1 MRNILLSLCFLPL
14 MAAAETTD
22 ITGIRLAGPYPIAK
36 PFMTDS
42 LDSEGNKI
50 DLDEVFMDSPLPT
63 SPKGEETSLPFSF
76 DGEGFYFA
84 GFSIQNT
91 GFAKGKVN
99 VKCESKHKLYIDGNE
114 QGADFELV
122 PGRHE
127 VCIKLL
133 VKPSSKRLEVRG
145 KRLENTS
152 GTEASILNNPLT
164 SNHSPLTTKS
174 GEESLPI
181 EGEVWRGSVS
191 DTLRISVESEQ
202 PLEIN
207 PEGKRY
213 WTNADMM
220 HGERING
227 VELSSS
233 GKYVHIH
240 KNITYKGGETE
251 GRDIFIETATGREF
265 SLDGFQRWLPK
276 GDRYLRSYRD
286 TEGTR
291 CYEAVDPK
299 TGEKTFIGKYTGK
312 GYAWLTDDLKHFL
325 VTIDEKVPEEKDKD
339 VHQILEPDDR
349 QPGWRNRRNYSLY
362 DIETGIT
369 TPLTKGARNVY
380 VIPNKDGS
388 RFLLSIRT
396 EKLTERPFEF
406 TDLLLL
412 DLKTGQA
419 DTLVRHDGFISSYSF
434 SPDEKYLALTGS
446 PEALGGIG
454 NTLSEGLVPNSFE
467 YELFIINLET
477 KEVQCL
483 TRDFDPSVTSFQWSE
498 QDGMIYALC
507 ENRDTKSLYRINP
520 RPTPNPS
527 LKGRESSPF
536 KGEIERVLL
545 SEPYIY
551 SSFSLAE
558 EKPLLAYIG
567 ESSTSTD
574 RCWLR
579 DLTPPKGGRGG
590 QKERLLCD
598 LNPTRLKDIQLG
610 ECHDWNFQ
618 AERGDTIY
626 GCYFLPPFF
635 DETKQYPMLVY
646 YYGGCSPVGRLL
658 DSYYN
663 FQEWAAM
670 GYVVYLIQ
678 PSGCSGFG
686 QEFASRHVNAYG
698 DYTADDIIQ
707 GTKQFC
713 QEHPF
718 VKADKVGCLG
728 ASYGGFMTMYLQTVT
743 DIFAAAMSHAGIS
756 NPASYW
762 GYGYWGYTYSTTSAA
777 NSYPWNNME
786 LYSGHAPLFNA
797 DKVHTPI
804 LFMHG
809 GADTNVPINES
820 IQMFTALKLLGRECA
835 FITVE
840 GENHHILNYDKRI
853 RWHDSIMAWFA
864 RWLQDD
870 PTWWNTMYPEKNLK

>member
-1 MRNILLSLCFLPL
+1 MRNILFSLLFLPAL
-14 MAAAETTD
+14 MEAETID
-22 ITGIRLAGPYPIAK
+22 VNKIRLAGPYPIAK
-36 PFMTDS
+36 PFMTDT
-42 LDSEGNKI
+42 LDTEGNKI
-50 DLDEVFMDSPLPT
+50 DLDEVYMDSPLPT
-63 SPKGEETSLPFSF
+63 FPKGEETSLPFSI
-76 DGEGFYFA
+76 DREGFYFA

-99 VKCESKHKLYIDGNE
+99 VKCESKHKLFIDGNE
-114 QGADFELV
+114 QSGDFELV

-133 VKPSSKRLEVRG
+133 VKPSPKEQGARSKGQGAGEYQD
-145 KRLENTS
+145 T
-152 GTEASILNNPLT
+152 IL
-164 SNHSPLTTKS
+164 SSCSSPLA
-174 GEESLPI
+174 PCP
-181 EGEVWRGSVS
+181 S

-233 GKYVHIH
+233 GKYVRIH

-251 GRDIFIETATGREF
+251 GKDIFIDLATGKEF

-276 GDRYLRSYRD
+276 GDRYLRSYRE

-325 VTIDEKVPEEKDKD
+325 VTIDEKVPEEKNKD

-349 QPGWRNRRNYSLY
+349 QPGYRNRRNYSLY

-369 TPLTKGARNVY
+369 TPITKGARNVY
-380 VIPNKDGS
+380 VVPNKDAS
-388 RFLLSIRT
+388 RFIVSIRT

-412 DLKTGQA
+412 DPKTGQA
-419 DTLVRHDGFISSYSF
+419 DTLVRHDGFIGSFQF
-434 SPDEKYLALTGS
+434 SPDGKYVSLTGS

-454 NTLSEGLVPNSFE
+454 NTLPKDKIPSSYE
-467 YELFIINLET
+467 YELFLINLET
-477 KEVQCL
+477 KEASCL
-483 TRDFDPSVTSFQWSE
+483 TRDFDPSVTSYQWSE

-507 ENRDTKSLYRINP
+507 ENRDLKSLYRID
-520 RPTPNPS
+520 PTQPP
-527 LKGRESSPF
+527 LKGEESSLPLREGQGGSLLF
-536 KGEIERVLL
+536 L

-567 ESSTSTD
+567 ESSMSTD

-579 DLTPPKGGRGG
+579 DLTPPKGGRGV
-590 QKERLLCD
+590 QKERLLYD

-610 ECHDWNFQ
+610 ECHDWNFK

-713 QEHPF
+713 KEHPF

-762 GYGYWGYTYSTTSAA
+762 GFGYWGYTYSTTSAA
-777 NSYPWNNME
+777 HSYPWNNME

-840 GENHHILNYDKRI
+840 GENHHILNYNKRI

>member
-1 MRNILLSLCFLPL
+1 MKLFAQLTACFIAFPAML
-14 MAAAETTD
+14 AAETKDVTN
-22 ITGIRLAGPYPIAK
+22 IRLAGPYPTMK
-36 PFMTDS
+36 PLMTDS
-42 LDSEGNKI
+42 LDSEGNRI
-50 DLDEVFMDSPLPT
+50 DIESTLMDAFMKSDIWKDKESKEEIVLPAANDEPQLY
-63 SPKGEETSLPFSF
+63 L
-76 DGEGFYFA
+76 A
-84 GFSIQNT
+84 GFTLQNT

-99 VKCESKHKLYIDGNE
+99 VKCESKHKLFIDGNE
-114 QGADFELV
+114 QGGDFELV

-127 VCIKLL
+127 VSIKLL
-133 VKPSSKRLEVRG
+133 RKGDKP
-145 KRLENTS
+145 
-152 GTEASILNNPLT
+152 
-164 SNHSPLTTKS
+164 
-174 GEESLPI
+174 
-181 EGEVWRGSVS
+181 
-191 DTLRISVESEQ
+191 DTLRVSVESEQ
-202 PLEIN
+202 NVEIN

-213 WTNADMM
+213 WTNYDMM

-233 GKYVHIH
+233 GKYVRIR
-240 KNITYKGGETE
+240 KNTTYKGGETA
-251 GRDIFIETATGREF
+251 GKDIFIDLSTNKEF
-265 SLDGFQRWLPK
+265 NIDGFQRWLPE
-276 GDRYLRSYRD
+276 GDRYLRSYRE
-286 TEGTR
+286 TEGTW
-291 CYEAVDPK
+291 CYEIVDPK
-299 TGEKTFIGKYTGK
+299 TGEKTPVGKYSGK
-312 GYAWLTDDLKHFL
+312 GNAYPTKDLKHFL
-325 VTIDEKVPEEKDKD
+325 VTIDEKVPEEKNKD
-339 VHQILEPDDR
+339 VHQILKPDDR
-349 QPGWRNRRNYSLY
+349 QPGYRNRRNYSLY

-369 TPLTKGARNVY
+369 TPITKGSRNIY
-380 VIPNKDGS
+380 ITPNRDAS
-388 RFLLSIRT
+388 RFLITVR
-396 EKLTERPFEF
+396 EEELTERPFEF

-412 DLKTGQA
+412 DPATGKT
-419 DTLVRHDGFISSYSF
+419 DTLVRHDGFIGSYQF
-434 SPDEKYLALTGS
+434 SPDEKQVAIIGT
-446 PEALGGIG
+446 PEAFGGIG
-454 NTLSEGLVPNSFE
+454 NTLPKDVTPSSYE
-467 YELFIINLET
+467 YELFIMDLET
-477 KEVQCL
+477 KEVRCL

-498 QDGMIYALC
+498 QDGQIYALC
-507 ENRDTKSLYRINP
+507 ENRDQKSLYRINP
-520 RPTPNPS
+520 KNGKAEQLP
-527 LKGRESSPF
+527 
-536 KGEIERVLL
+536 L

-551 SSFSLAE
+551 SSYSLAK

-567 ESSTSTD
+567 ESSMSTD

-579 DLTPPKGGRGG
+579 DLKTG
-590 QKERLLCD
+590 KEKVLCD

-610 ECHDWNFQ
+610 ECRDWNFK

-626 GCYFLPPFF
+626 GCYYLPPFF
-635 DETKQYPMLVY
+635 DETKHYPMLVY
-646 YYGGCSPVGRLL
+646 YYGGCSPVGRYL

-663 FQEWAAM
+663 YQEWAAM
-670 GYVVYLIQ
+670 GYVVYVIQ

-713 QEHPF
+713 KEHPY
-718 VKADKVGCLG
+718 VKTDKIGCMG

-762 GYGYWGYTYSTTSAA
+762 GYGYWGYSYSTTSAA
-777 NSYPWNNME
+777 HSYPWNNME

-835 FITVE
+835 FITVD
-840 GENHHILNYDKRI
+840 GENHHILNYNKRI

>member
-1 MRNILLSLCFLPL
+1 MYREVKTLWAALALIALPI
-14 MAAAETTD
+14 MANATD
-22 ITGIRLAGPYPIAK
+22 VKNLRLVGPYPTNK

-42 LDSEGNKI
+42 LDSEGNRI
-50 DLDEVFMDSPLPT
+50 DLDNVLMDAFAKTDIWKDKPSVEEVVLPPT
-63 SPKGEETSLPFSF
+63 DEPQL
-76 DGEGFYFA
+76 YMA
-84 GFSIQNT
+84 GFTFQNT

-114 QGADFELV
+114 QGGDFELV

-127 VCIKLL
+127 VSIK
-133 VKPSSKRLEVRG
+133 
-145 KRLENTS
+145 
-152 GTEASILNNPLT
+152 ILR
-164 SNHSPLTTKS
+164 K
-174 GEESLPI
+174 GDKA
-181 EGEVWRGSVS
+181 
-191 DTLRISVESEQ
+191 DTLRVSVESEQ
-202 PLEIN
+202 SLEIN

-233 GKYVHIH
+233 GKYVRIH
-240 KNITYKGGETE
+240 KNVTYKGGETD
-251 GRDIFIETATGREF
+251 GKDIFIDLATGKEF

-276 GDRYLRSYRD
+276 GDRYLRSYRE

-291 CYEAVDPK
+291 CYETVDPK

-312 GYAWLTDDLKHFL
+312 GYAYLTDDMKHFL
-325 VTIDEKVPEEKDKD
+325 VTIDEKVPEEKNKD

-349 QPGWRNRRNYSLY
+349 QPGYRNRRNYSLY

-369 TPLTKGARNVY
+369 TPITKGARNVY
-380 VIPNKDGS
+380 VIPNKDAS
-388 RFLLSIRT
+388 RYLVSIHT

-412 DLKTGQA
+412 DPATGKA
-419 DTLVRHDGFISSYSF
+419 DTLVRHDGFIGSYTF
-434 SPDEKYLALTGS
+434 SPDEKYVALTGS
-446 PEALGGIG
+446 PEAFDGLG
-454 NTLSEGLVPNSFE
+454 NTLPKGVIPSSYE
-467 YELFIINLET
+467 YELFLINLET
-477 KEVQCL
+477 KEVRCL
-483 TRDFDPSVTSFQWSE
+483 TRDFDPSVASYQWSE

-507 ENRDTKSLYRINP
+507 ENHDLKSLYRINP
-520 RPTPNPS
+520 KDGKAEMLP
-527 LKGRESSPF
+527 
-536 KGEIERVLL
+536 L
-545 SEPYIY
+545 SEPYKY

-567 ESSTSTD
+567 ESSMSTD

-579 DLTPPKGGRGG
+579 DLKSG
-590 QKERLLCD
+590 KERVLCD

-610 ECHDWNFQ
+610 KCQDWNFK

-626 GCYFLPPFF
+626 GCYYLPPFF

-663 FQEWAAM
+663 FQEWASM
-670 GYVVYLIQ
+670 GYVVYVIQ
-678 PSGCSGFG
+678 PSGSSGFG

-698 DYTADDIIQ
+698 DYTADDIVQ

-713 QEHPF
+713 KEHPY
-718 VKADKVGCLG
+718 VKADKIGCMG

-762 GYGYWGYTYSTTSAA
+762 GYGYWGYSYSTTSAA
-777 NSYPWNNME
+777 HSYPWNNME

-840 GENHHILNYDKRI
+840 GENHHILNYNKRI

-864 RWLQDD
+864 KWLQDD

>member
-1 MRNILLSLCFLPL
+1 MKLFILLTACFIALPL
-14 MAAAETTD
+14 NLMAETKDVTN
-22 ITGIRLAGPYPIAK
+22 IHLIGPYSITK

-42 LDSEGNKI
+42 LDSEGKQI
-50 DLDEVFMDSPLPT
+50 DLDEVFMDSPVPT
-63 SPKGEETSLPFSF
+63 SIKGEETSLPFSIN
-76 DGEGFYFA
+76 DEGFYFA

-114 QGADFELV
+114 QGGDFELV

-133 VKPSSKRLEVRG
+133 VNRPTPNPSLKGRES
-145 KRLENTS
+145 
-152 GTEASILNNPLT
+152 
-164 SNHSPLTTKS
+164 SPFK
-174 GEESLPI
+174 GEI
-181 EGEVWRGSVS
+181 ERVS
-191 DTLRISVESEQ
+191 DTLRVSVESEQ
-202 PLEIN
+202 ALEIN

-233 GKYVHIH
+233 GKYVRIH

-251 GRDIFIETATGREF
+251 GKDIFIDLATGKEF

-276 GDRYLRSYRD
+276 GDRYLRSYRE

-291 CYEAVDPK
+291 CYETVDPK

-325 VTIDEKVPEEKDKD
+325 VTIDEKVPEEKNKD

-349 QPGWRNRRNYSLY
+349 QPGYRNRRNYSLY

-369 TPLTKGARNVY
+369 TPITKGARNVY
-380 VIPNKDGS
+380 VVPNKDAS
-388 RFLLSIRT
+388 RFLISIRS
-396 EKLTERPFEF
+396 EELTERPFEF

-412 DLKTGQA
+412 DMKTGKA
-419 DTLVRHDGFISSYSF
+419 DTLVRHDGFIGSFQF
-434 SPDEKYLALTGS
+434 SPDEKYISLTGS

-454 NTLSEGLVPNSFE
+454 NTLSGDKIPSSYE
-467 YELFIINLET
+467 YELFLINLET
-477 KEVQCL
+477 KEVSCL
-483 TRDFDPSVTSFQWSE
+483 TRDFDPSVSSYQWSE

-507 ENRDTKSLYRINP
+507 ENRDLKSLYRINP

-551 SSFSLAE
+551 SSFSLSE

-567 ESSTSTD
+567 ESSMSTD

-579 DLTPPKGGRGG
+579 DLTPPKGGRGV
-590 QKERLLCD
+590 QKERLLYD

-610 ECHDWNFQ
+610 ECHDWNFK

-686 QEFASRHVNAYG
+686 QAFASRHVNAYG

-713 QEHPF
+713 EEHPF
-718 VKADKVGCLG
+718 VKADKVGCMG

-762 GYGYWGYTYSTTSAA
+762 GYGYWGYSYSTTSAA
-777 NSYPWNNME
+777 HSYPWNNME

-840 GENHHILNYDKRI
+840 GENHHILNYNKRI

-864 RWLQDD
+864 KWLQDD

>member
-1 MRNILLSLCFLPL
+1 MRHLLLSLIALPAL
-14 MAAAETTD
+14 MAAENID
-22 ITGIRLAGPYPIAK
+22 VNKIRLAGPYPMTK

-42 LDSEGNKI
+42 LDSEGKKI
-50 DLDEVFMDSPLPT
+50 DLDEVFIGGNEFNIQNSKFKE
-63 SPKGEETSLPFSF
+63 SSS
-76 DGEGFYFA
+76 EGGFALSAEQEGGSALYIA
-84 GFSIQNT
+84 GFSVQNT

-99 VKCESKHKLYIDGNE
+99 VKCESRHKLFIDGNE
-114 QGADFELV
+114 QGGDFELV

-127 VCIKLL
+127 
-133 VKPSSKRLEVRG
+133 
-145 KRLENTS
+145 
-152 GTEASILNNPLT
+152 
-164 SNHSPLTTKS
+164 
-174 GEESLPI
+174 
-181 EGEVWRGSVS
+181 
-191 DTLRISVESEQ
+191 
-202 PLEIN
+202 

-233 GKYVHIH
+233 GKYVRIH

-251 GRDIFIETATGREF
+251 GRDIFIDLATGKEF

-276 GDRYLRSYRD
+276 GDRYLRSYRE

-291 CYEAVDPK
+291 CYETVDPK

-325 VTIDEKVPEEKDKD
+325 VTIDEKVPEEKNKD

-349 QPGWRNRRNYSLY
+349 QPGYRNRRNYSLY

-369 TPLTKGARNVY
+369 TPITKGARNVY
-380 VIPNKDGS
+380 VIPNKDAS
-388 RFLLSIRT
+388 RFLVSIHS
-396 EKLTERPFEF
+396 EQLTERPFEF

-412 DLKTGQA
+412 DPATGTA
-419 DTLVRHDGFISSYSF
+419 DTLVRHDGFIGSFQF
-434 SPDEKYLALTGS
+434 SPDEKYVSLTGS

-454 NTLSEGLVPNSFE
+454 NTLPKDKIPSSYE
-467 YELFIINLET
+467 YELFLINLET
-477 KEVQCL
+477 KEISCL
-483 TRDFDPSVTSFQWSE
+483 TRDFDPSVSSYQWSE

-507 ENRDTKSLYRINP
+507 ENHDLKSLYRINP
-520 RPTPNPS
+520 KDGKAEMLP
-527 LKGRESSPF
+527 
-536 KGEIERVLL
+536 L

-551 SSFSLAE
+551 SSFSLAK
-558 EKPLLAYIG
+558 EKPFLAYIG
-567 ESSTSTD
+567 ESSMSTD

-579 DLTPPKGGRGG
+579 DMKTG
-590 QKERLLCD
+590 KEKLLCD

-610 ECHDWNFQ
+610 KCEDWNFK

-713 QEHPF
+713 KEHPF
-718 VKADKVGCLG
+718 VKADKIGCMG

-762 GYGYWGYTYSTTSAA
+762 GYGYWGYSYSTTSAA
-777 NSYPWNNME
+777 HSYPWNNME

-797 DKVHTPI
+797 DKVHTPMPSSC
-804 LFMHG
+804 L
-809 GADTNVPINES
+809 AAS
-820 IQMFTALKLLGRECA
+820 ALSLRSK
-835 FITVE
+835 
-840 GENHHILNYDKRI
+840 
-853 RWHDSIMAWFA
+853 A
-864 RWLQDD
+864 R
-870 PTWWNTMYPEKNLK
+870 TTTY

>member
-1 MRNILLSLCFLPL
+1 
-14 MAAAETTD
+14 MAAEEIDVTS
-22 ITGIRLAGPYPIAK
+22 IRLVGPYNIAK
-36 PFMTDS
+36 PLMTDT
-42 LDSEGNKI
+42 LDSEGNRI
-50 DLDEVFMDSPLPT
+50 DLDEVMMDGLSPTL
-63 SPKGEETSLPFSF
+63 SKGEGVHTATLPFTPPL
-76 DGEGFYFA
+76 EGLEEAIYIA
-84 GFSIQNT
+84 GFTMQNT
-91 GFAKGKVN
+91 GFAKGKIN
-99 VKCESKHKLYIDGNE
+99 VKCESKHKLFIDSNE
-114 QGADFELV
+114 QNGDFELV

-127 VCIKLL
+127 VSIKLL
-133 VKPSSKRLEVRG
+133 RKGDKP
-145 KRLENTS
+145 
-152 GTEASILNNPLT
+152 
-164 SNHSPLTTKS
+164 
-174 GEESLPI
+174 
-181 EGEVWRGSVS
+181 
-191 DTLRISVESEQ
+191 DTLRVSVESEQ
-202 PLEIN
+202 NIEIN

-220 HGERING
+220 HGERIRS
-227 VELSSS
+227 VALSSS
-233 GKYVHIH
+233 GKYVRIQ
-240 KNITYKGGETE
+240 KAITYKGGET
-251 GRDIFIETATGREF
+251 GSKDIFIDLATGREF
-265 SLDGFQRWLPK
+265 SIEGFQRWLPE
-276 GDRYLRSYRD
+276 GDRYLRTYRE
-286 TEGTR
+286 TEGTW
-291 CYEAVDPK
+291 CYETVDPK
-299 TGEKTFIGKYTGK
+299 TGERTPVGKYSGK
-312 GYAWLTDDLKHFL
+312 GHAQLTRDMKHFL
-325 VTIDEKVPEEKDKD
+325 VTIDEKVPEEKNKD
-339 VHQILEPDDR
+339 IHQILEPDDR

-369 TPLTKGARNVY
+369 TPITKGSRNIY
-380 VIPNKDGS
+380 VTPNKDAS
-388 RFLLSIRT
+388 RFLISVRE

-412 DLKTGQA
+412 EPATGKV
-419 DTLVRHDGFISSYSF
+419 DTLVRHDGFIGSYLF
-434 SPDEKYLALTGS
+434 SPDEKQVAVLGT
-446 PEALGGIG
+446 PEAFGGIG
-454 NTLSEGLVPNSFE
+454 NTLPEGVIPSSYE
-467 YELFIINLET
+467 YELFLIDLQT
-477 KEVQCL
+477 KDVRCL
-483 TRDFDPSVTSFQWSE
+483 TRDFDPSVTNYEWSE
-498 QDGMIYALC
+498 QDGNIYALC
-507 ENRDTKSLYRINP
+507 ENRDQKSLYRINP
-520 RPTPNPS
+520 KDGKAEQLP
-527 LKGRESSPF
+527 
-536 KGEIERVLL
+536 L

-551 SSFSLAE
+551 SSYSLAE

-567 ESSTSTD
+567 ESSMSTD

-579 DLTPPKGGRGG
+579 DLKTG
-590 QKERLLCD
+590 KEKVLCD

-610 ECHDWNFQ
+610 ECCDWNFR

-626 GCYFLPPFF
+626 GCYYLPPFF

-646 YYGGCSPVGRLL
+646 YYGGCSPVGRYL

-663 FQEWAAM
+663 YQEWAAM
-670 GYVVYLIQ
+670 GYVVYVIQ

-713 QEHPF
+713 KEHPY
-718 VKADKVGCLG
+718 VKTDKIGCMG

-762 GYGYWGYTYSTTSAA
+762 GYGYWGYSYSTTSAA
-777 NSYPWNNME
+777 NSYPWNNMQ

-840 GENHHILNYDKRI
+840 GENHHILNYNKRI

-870 PTWWNTMYPEKNLK
+870 PTWWNSMYPEKNLK

>member
-1 MRNILLSLCFLPL
+1 MRHLLLSLIALPAL
-14 MAAAETTD
+14 MAAENID
-22 ITGIRLAGPYPIAK
+22 VNKIRLAGPYPMTK

-42 LDSEGNKI
+42 LDSEGKKI
-50 DLDEVFMDSPLPT
+50 DLDEVFIGGNEFNIQNSKFKE
-63 SPKGEETSLPFSF
+63 SSL
-76 DGEGFYFA
+76 EGGFALSAEQEGGSALYIA
-84 GFSIQNT
+84 GFSVQNT
-91 GFAKGKVN
+91 GFAKGKVD
-99 VKCESKHKLYIDGNE
+99 VKCESRHKLFIDGNE
-114 QGADFELV
+114 QGGDFELV

-127 VCIKLL
+127 VSIKLL
-133 VKPSSKRLEVRG
+133 CKGDK
-145 KRLENTS
+145 
-152 GTEASILNNPLT
+152 A
-164 SNHSPLTTKS
+164 
-174 GEESLPI
+174 
-181 EGEVWRGSVS
+181 
-191 DTLRISVESEQ
+191 DTLRVSVESEQ
-202 PLEIN
+202 ALEIN

-233 GKYVHIH
+233 AKYVRIH

-251 GRDIFIETATGREF
+251 GRDIFIDLATGKEF

-276 GDRYLRSYRD
+276 GDRYLRSYRE

-291 CYEAVDPK
+291 CYETVDPK

-325 VTIDEKVPEEKDKD
+325 VTIDEKVPEEKNKD

-349 QPGWRNRRNYSLY
+349 QPGYRNRRNYSLY

-369 TPLTKGARNVY
+369 TPITKGARNVY
-380 VIPNKDGS
+380 VIPNKDAS
-388 RFLLSIRT
+388 RFLVSIHS

-412 DLKTGQA
+412 DAKTGNA
-419 DTLVRHDGFISSYSF
+419 DTLVRHDGFIGSFQF
-434 SPDEKYLALTGS
+434 SPDEKYVSLTGS

-454 NTLSEGLVPNSFE
+454 NTLPKDKIPSSYE
-467 YELFIINLET
+467 YELFLINLET
-477 KEVQCL
+477 KEISCL
-483 TRDFDPSVTSFQWSE
+483 TRDFDPSVTSYQWSE

-507 ENRDTKSLYRINP
+507 ENRDLKSLYRINP
-520 RPTPNPS
+520 KNGKAEMLP
-527 LKGRESSPF
+527 
-536 KGEIERVLL
+536 L

-567 ESSTSTD
+567 ESSMSTD

-579 DLTPPKGGRGG
+579 DMKTG
-590 QKERLLCD
+590 KEKLLCD

-610 ECHDWNFQ
+610 KCEDWNFK

-713 QEHPF
+713 KEHPF
-718 VKADKVGCLG
+718 VKADKIGCMG

-762 GYGYWGYTYSTTSAA
+762 GYGYWGYSYSTTSAA
-777 NSYPWNNME
+777 HSYPWNNME

-840 GENHHILNYDKRI
+840 GENHHILNYNKRI

>member
-1 MRNILLSLCFLPL
+1 MKPFIQLTACFIALPL
-14 MAAAETTD
+14 ALAAETID
-22 ITGIRLAGPYPIAK
+22 VNNIRLVGPYPMTT
-36 PFMTDS
+36 PLMTDS
-42 LDSEGNKI
+42 LDSEGKRI
-50 DLDEVFMDSPLPT
+50 DLDEAFMESPIP
-63 SPKGEETSLPFSF
+63 SFPKGEERSLPFSI

-91 GFAKGKVN
+91 GFAKGKVD
-99 VKCESKHKLYIDGNE
+99 VKCESKHKLFIDGNE
-114 QGADFELV
+114 QGGDFELV

-133 VKPSSKRLEVRG
+133 RKG
-145 KRLENTS
+145 D
-152 GTEASILNNPLT
+152 NP
-164 SNHSPLTTKS
+164 
-174 GEESLPI
+174 
-181 EGEVWRGSVS
+181 
-191 DTLRISVESEQ
+191 DTLRVSVESEQ
-202 PLEIN
+202 ALEIN

-233 GKYVHIH
+233 GKYVRIH

-251 GRDIFIETATGREF
+251 GKDIFIDLATGKEF

-276 GDRYLRSYRD
+276 GDRYLRSYREK
-286 TEGTR
+286 EGTR
-291 CYEAVDPK
+291 CYETVDPK

-325 VTIDEKVPEEKDKD
+325 VTIDEKVPEEKNKD

-349 QPGWRNRRNYSLY
+349 QPGYRNRRNYSLY

-369 TPLTKGARNVY
+369 TPITKGARNVY
-380 VIPNKDGS
+380 VIPNKDAS
-388 RFLLSIRT
+388 RFLVSIRS

-412 DLKTGQA
+412 DMKTGTA
-419 DTLVRHDGFISSYSF
+419 DTLVRHDGFIGSFQF
-434 SPDEKYLALTGS
+434 SPDEKYVSLTGS

-454 NTLSEGLVPNSFE
+454 NTLPKDKIPSSYE
-467 YELFIINLET
+467 YELFLINLET
-477 KEVQCL
+477 KEISCP
-483 TRDFDPSVTSFQWSE
+483 TRDFDPSVTSYQWSE

-507 ENRDTKSLYRINP
+507 ENRDLKSLYRINP
-520 RPTPNPS
+520 S
-527 LKGRESSPF
+527 LKGRQSSPF
-536 KGEIERVLL
+536 KGEIERVFL

-551 SSFSLAE
+551 SSFSLSE
-558 EKPLLAYIG
+558 EKPFLAYIG
-567 ESSTSTD
+567 ESSMSTD

-579 DLTPPKGGRGG
+579 DLKTG
-590 QKERLLCD
+590 KERVLCD
-598 LNPTRLKDIQLG
+598 INPTRLKDIQLG
-610 ECHDWNFQ
+610 ECRDWNFK

-713 QEHPF
+713 KEHPF
-718 VKADKVGCLG
+718 VKADKIGCMG

-762 GYGYWGYTYSTTSAA
+762 GYGYWGYSYSTTSAA
-777 NSYPWNNME
+777 HSYPWNNME

-840 GENHHILNYDKRI
+840 GENHHILNYNKRI

>member
-1 MRNILLSLCFLPL
+1 MKLSFKLTSCLLALP
-14 MAAAETTD
+14 MMMAAETKDVTN
-22 ITGIRLAGPYPIAK
+22 IRLAGPYPTIK
-36 PFMTDS
+36 PLMTDS
-42 LDSEGNKI
+42 LDSEGNRI
-50 DLDEVFMDSPLPT
+50 ELDNVFMDAYSAPVQASSNPEELPLVLSP
-63 SPKGEETSLPFSF
+63 SGEQEEGCGSLYMAAFTL
-76 DGEGFYFA
+76 
-84 GFSIQNT
+84 QNT
-91 GFAKGKVN
+91 GFAKGKIN
-99 VKCESKHKLYIDGNE
+99 VKCESQHKLFINDNE
-114 QGADFELV
+114 QGGDFELV

-127 VCIKLL
+127 VSIKLL
-133 VKPSSKRLEVRG
+133 CKGDK
-145 KRLENTS
+145 T
-152 GTEASILNNPLT
+152 
-164 SNHSPLTTKS
+164 
-174 GEESLPI
+174 
-181 EGEVWRGSVS
+181 

-202 PLEIN
+202 PIEIN

-227 VELSSS
+227 VSLSST
-233 GKYVHIH
+233 GKYVRIR
-240 KNITYKGGETE
+240 KSITYKGGETA
-251 GRDIFIETATGREF
+251 GKDIFMETATGRTFNLE
-265 SLDGFQRWLPK
+265 GFQYWLPE
-276 GDRYLRSYRD
+276 GDRYLRTYRE
-286 TEGTR
+286 TEGTW
-291 CYEAVDPK
+291 CYETVDPK
-299 TGEKTFIGKYTGK
+299 TGESTYIGKYSGK
-312 GYAWLTDDLKHFL
+312 GYGQLTRDLKHFL
-325 VTIDEKVPEEKDKD
+325 VTIEEKEAEEKNKD
-339 VHQILEPDDR
+339 VHQILKPDDR
-349 QPGWRNRRNYSLY
+349 QPGWRKRRNYSLY
-362 DIETGIT
+362 NIQTGVT
-369 TPLTKGARNVY
+369 TPITKGSLKVY
-380 VIPNKDGS
+380 VEPNKDAS
-388 RFLLSIRT
+388 KFLVST
-396 EKLTERPFEF
+396 NTDELTERPFTF

-412 DLKTGQA
+412 DLQTGKA
-419 DTLVRHDGFISSYSF
+419 DTLIRHDGFLNNFEF
-434 SPDEKYLALTGS
+434 SPDEKYIAITGS

-454 NTLSEGLVPNSFE
+454 NTLPEGTIPSSYE
-467 YELFIINLET
+467 YELFIMDLQT
-477 KEVQCL
+477 KEVRCL
-483 TRDFDPSVTSFQWSE
+483 TRDFDPSVTSFGWSE
-498 QDGMIYALC
+498 QDGQIYALC
-507 ENRDTKSLYRINP
+507 ENRDTKSLYRIDP
-520 RPTPNPS
+520 KSGKAEMLP
-527 LKGRESSPF
+527 
-536 KGEIERVLL
+536 L
-545 SEPYIY
+545 SEPFIY
-551 SSFSLAE
+551 SNFSLAD

-567 ESSTSTD
+567 ESSMSTD

-579 DLTPPKGGRGG
+579 DLKTG
-590 QKERLLCD
+590 KEKVLCD

-610 ECHDWNFQ
+610 ECRDWNFR

-626 GCYFLPPFF
+626 GCYYLPPYF

-646 YYGGCSPVGRLL
+646 YYGGCSPVGRYL

-663 FQEWAAM
+663 YQEWAAM
-670 GYVVYLIQ
+670 GYVVYVIQ

-713 QEHPF
+713 KEHPY
-718 VKADKVGCLG
+718 VKADKIGCMG

-762 GYGYWGYTYSTTSAA
+762 GFGYWGYSYSTTSAA
-777 NSYPWNNME
+777 NSYPWNNMQ

-820 IQMFTALKLLGRECA
+820 IQMFTALKLLGRETA

>member
-1 MRNILLSLCFLPL
+1 MYREVKTFWAALALIALPI
-14 MAAAETTD
+14 MANATD
-22 ITGIRLAGPYPIAK
+22 VKNLRLVGPYPTNK

-42 LDSEGNKI
+42 LDSEGNRI
-50 DLDEVFMDSPLPT
+50 DLDNVLMDAFAKTDIWKDKPSVEEVVLPPT
-63 SPKGEETSLPFSF
+63 DEPQL
-76 DGEGFYFA
+76 YMA
-84 GFSIQNT
+84 GFTFQNT

-114 QGADFELV
+114 QGGDFELV

-127 VCIKLL
+127 VSIK
-133 VKPSSKRLEVRG
+133 
-145 KRLENTS
+145 
-152 GTEASILNNPLT
+152 ILR
-164 SNHSPLTTKS
+164 K
-174 GEESLPI
+174 GDKA
-181 EGEVWRGSVS
+181 
-191 DTLRISVESEQ
+191 DTLRVSVESEQ
-202 PLEIN
+202 SLEIN

-233 GKYVHIH
+233 GKYVRIH
-240 KNITYKGGETE
+240 KNVTYKGGETD
-251 GRDIFIETATGREF
+251 GKDIFIDLATGKEF

-276 GDRYLRSYRD
+276 GDRYLRSYRE

-291 CYEAVDPK
+291 CYETVDPK

-312 GYAWLTDDLKHFL
+312 GYAYLTDDMKHFL
-325 VTIDEKVPEEKDKD
+325 VTIDEKVPEEKNKD

-349 QPGWRNRRNYSLY
+349 QPGYRNRRNYSLY

-369 TPLTKGARNVY
+369 TPITKGARNVY
-380 VIPNKDGS
+380 VIPNKDAS
-388 RFLLSIRT
+388 RYLVSIRT

-412 DLKTGQA
+412 DPATGKA
-419 DTLVRHDGFISSYSF
+419 DTLVRHDGFIGSYTF
-434 SPDEKYLALTGS
+434 SPDEKYVALTGS
-446 PEALGGIG
+446 PEAFDGLG
-454 NTLSEGLVPNSFE
+454 NTLPKGVIPSSYE
-467 YELFIINLET
+467 YELFLINLET
-477 KEVQCL
+477 KEVRCL
-483 TRDFDPSVTSFQWSE
+483 TRDFDPSVASYQWSE

-507 ENRDTKSLYRINP
+507 ENHDLKSLYRINP
-520 RPTPNPS
+520 KDGKAEMLP
-527 LKGRESSPF
+527 
-536 KGEIERVLL
+536 L

-567 ESSTSTD
+567 ESSMSTD

-579 DLTPPKGGRGG
+579 DLKSG
-590 QKERLLCD
+590 KERVLCD

-610 ECHDWNFQ
+610 KCQDWNFK

-626 GCYFLPPFF
+626 GCYYLPPFF

-670 GYVVYLIQ
+670 GYVVYVIQ

-698 DYTADDIIQ
+698 DYTADDIVQ

-713 QEHPF
+713 KEHPY
-718 VKADKVGCLG
+718 VKADKIGCMG

-762 GYGYWGYTYSTTSAA
+762 GYGYWGYSYSTTSAA
-777 NSYPWNNME
+777 HSYPWNNME

-840 GENHHILNYDKRI
+840 GENHHILNYNKRI

-864 RWLQDD
+864 KWLQDD
-870 PTWWNTMYPEKNLK
+870 PTWWNTMYPEKNLR

>member
-1 MRNILLSLCFLPL
+1 MKLFAQLTACFIALPAML
-14 MAAAETTD
+14 AAETKDVTN
-22 ITGIRLAGPYPIAK
+22 IRLAGPYPTMK
-36 PFMTDS
+36 PLMTDS
-42 LDSEGNKI
+42 LDSEGNRI
-50 DLDEVFMDSPLPT
+50 DIESTLMDAFMKSDIWKDKEAKEEIVLPAANDEPQLY
-63 SPKGEETSLPFSF
+63 L
-76 DGEGFYFA
+76 A
-84 GFSIQNT
+84 GFTLQNT

-99 VKCESKHKLYIDGNE
+99 VKCESKHKLFIDGNE
-114 QGADFELV
+114 QGGDFELI

-127 VCIKLL
+127 VSIKLL
-133 VKPSSKRLEVRG
+133 RKGDKP
-145 KRLENTS
+145 
-152 GTEASILNNPLT
+152 
-164 SNHSPLTTKS
+164 
-174 GEESLPI
+174 
-181 EGEVWRGSVS
+181 
-191 DTLRISVESEQ
+191 DTLRVSVESEQ
-202 PLEIN
+202 NIEVN

-233 GKYVHIH
+233 GKYVRIR
-240 KNITYKGGETE
+240 KSITYKGGET
-251 GRDIFIETATGREF
+251 GSKDLFIDLSTGKEF
-265 SLDGFQRWLPK
+265 NIEGFQRWLPE
-276 GDRYLRSYRD
+276 GDRYLRSYRE
-286 TEGTR
+286 TEGTW
-291 CYEAVDPK
+291 CYEIVDLK
-299 TGEKTFIGKYTGK
+299 TGNKTPVGKYSGK
-312 GYAWLTDDLKHFL
+312 GHAQLTRDMKHF
-325 VTIDEKVPEEKDKD
+325 VISIDEKVPEEKNKD

-349 QPGWRNRRNYSLY
+349 QPGYRNRRNFSLY
-362 DIETGIT
+362 DIETGVT
-369 TPLTKGARNVY
+369 TPITKGSRNIY
-380 VIPNKDGS
+380 VTPNRDAS
-388 RFLLSIRT
+388 RFLISVRE

-406 TDLLLL
+406 SDLLLL
-412 DLKTGQA
+412 DAATGKV
-419 DTLVRHDGFISSYSF
+419 DTLVRHDGFIGSYQF
-434 SPDEKYLALTGS
+434 SPDEKYVAVIGS
-446 PEALGGIG
+446 AEAFNGLG
-454 NTLSEGLVPNSFE
+454 NTLPEGVIPSSYD
-467 YELFIINLET
+467 YELFLIDLET
-477 KEVQCL
+477 KEVRCL
-483 TRDFDPSVTSFQWSE
+483 TRDFNPSVASFQWSE
-498 QDGMIYALC
+498 QDGQIYALC
-507 ENRDTKSLYRINP
+507 ENRDLKSLYRINP
-520 RPTPNPS
+520 KS
-527 LKGRESSPF
+527 GK
-536 KGEIERVLL
+536 IEPLQL

-551 SSFSLAE
+551 SSFSLAK

-567 ESSTSTD
+567 ESSMSTD

-579 DLTPPKGGRGG
+579 DLKTG
-590 QKERLLCD
+590 KEKVLCD

-610 ECHDWNFQ
+610 ECRDWNFQ

-626 GCYFLPPFF
+626 GCYYLPPFF

-646 YYGGCSPVGRLL
+646 YYGGCSPVGRYL

-663 FQEWAAM
+663 YQEWAAM
-670 GYVVYLIQ
+670 GYVVYVIQ

-713 QEHPF
+713 KEHPY
-718 VKADKVGCLG
+718 VKADKIGCMG

-762 GYGYWGYTYSTTSAA
+762 GYGYWGYSYSTTSAA
-777 NSYPWNNME
+777 HSYPWNNME

-840 GENHHILNYDKRI
+840 GENHHILNYNKRI

>member
-1 MRNILLSLCFLPL
+1 MYREVKTFWAALALIALPI
-14 MAAAETTD
+14 MANATD
-22 ITGIRLAGPYPIAK
+22 VKNLRLVGPYPTNK

-42 LDSEGNKI
+42 LDSEGNRI
-50 DLDEVFMDSPLPT
+50 DLDNVLMDAFAKTDIWKDKPSVEEVVLPPT
-63 SPKGEETSLPFSF
+63 DEPQL
-76 DGEGFYFA
+76 YMA
-84 GFSIQNT
+84 GFTFQNT

-114 QGADFELV
+114 QGGDFELV

-127 VCIKLL
+127 VSIK
-133 VKPSSKRLEVRG
+133 
-145 KRLENTS
+145 
-152 GTEASILNNPLT
+152 ILR
-164 SNHSPLTTKS
+164 K
-174 GEESLPI
+174 GDKA
-181 EGEVWRGSVS
+181 
-191 DTLRISVESEQ
+191 DTLRVSVESEQ
-202 PLEIN
+202 TLEIN

-233 GKYVHIH
+233 GKYVRIH
-240 KNITYKGGETE
+240 KNVTYKGGETD
-251 GRDIFIETATGREF
+251 GKDIFIDLATGKEF

-276 GDRYLRSYRD
+276 GDRYLRSYRE

-291 CYEAVDPK
+291 CYETVDPK

-312 GYAWLTDDLKHFL
+312 GYAWLTDDMKHFL
-325 VTIDEKVPEEKDKD
+325 VTIDEKVPEEKNKD

-349 QPGWRNRRNYSLY
+349 QPGYRNRRNYSLY

-369 TPLTKGARNVY
+369 TPITKGARNVY
-380 VIPNKDGS
+380 VIPNKDAS
-388 RFLLSIRT
+388 RYLVSIRT

-412 DLKTGQA
+412 DPATGKA
-419 DTLVRHDGFISSYSF
+419 DTLVRHDGFIGSYTF
-434 SPDEKYLALTGS
+434 SPDEKYVALTGS
-446 PEALGGIG
+446 PEAFDGLG
-454 NTLSEGLVPNSFE
+454 NTLPKGVIPSSYE
-467 YELFIINLET
+467 YELFLINLET
-477 KEVQCL
+477 KEVRCL
-483 TRDFDPSVTSFQWSE
+483 TRDFDPSVASYQWSE

-507 ENRDTKSLYRINP
+507 ENHDLKSLYRINP
-520 RPTPNPS
+520 KDGKAEMLP
-527 LKGRESSPF
+527 
-536 KGEIERVLL
+536 L

-567 ESSTSTD
+567 ESSMSTD

-579 DLTPPKGGRGG
+579 DLKSG
-590 QKERLLCD
+590 KERVLCD

-610 ECHDWNFQ
+610 KCQDWNFK

-626 GCYFLPPFF
+626 GCYYLPPFF

-670 GYVVYLIQ
+670 GYVVYVIQ

-698 DYTADDIIQ
+698 DYTADDIVQ

-713 QEHPF
+713 KEHPY
-718 VKADKVGCLG
+718 VKADKIGCMG

-762 GYGYWGYTYSTTSAA
+762 GYGYWGYSYSTTSAA
-777 NSYPWNNME
+777 HSYPWNNME

-840 GENHHILNYDKRI
+840 GENHHILNYNKRI

-864 RWLQDD
+864 KWLQDD
-870 PTWWNTMYPEKNLK
+870 PTWWNTMYPEKNLR

>member
-1 MRNILLSLCFLPL
+1 MYQEAKTFWAALALFSLPL
-14 MAAAETTD
+14 MASAETKDVTN
-22 ITGIRLAGPYPIAK
+22 IRLIGPYSITK
-36 PFMTDS
+36 PLMTDS
-42 LDSEGNKI
+42 LDSEGKQI
-50 DLDEVFMDSPLPT
+50 DLDEVFMDSPVPT
-63 SPKGEETSLPFSF
+63 SIKGENTTLPFSINN
-76 DGEGFYFA
+76 EGFYFA

-114 QGADFELV
+114 LGGDFELV

-127 VCIKLL
+127 VS
-133 VKPSSKRLEVRG
+133 VK
-145 KRLENTS
+145 
-152 GTEASILNNPLT
+152 ILRKGDKPDPLR
-164 SNHSPLTTKS
+164 
-174 GEESLPI
+174 
-181 EGEVWRGSVS
+181 V
-191 DTLRISVESEQ
+191 SVESEQ
-202 PLEIN
+202 ALEIN

-213 WTNADMM
+213 WTNYDMM

-233 GKYVHIH
+233 GKYVRIH
-240 KNITYKGGETE
+240 KNLTYKGGETE
-251 GRDIFIETATGREF
+251 GKDIFIDLATGKEF
-265 SLDGFQRWLPK
+265 SLNGFQRWLPQ
-276 GDRYLRSYRD
+276 GDRYLRSYRE
-286 TEGTR
+286 TEGTK
-291 CYEAVDPK
+291 CYETVDPK

-325 VTIDEKVPEEKDKD
+325 VTIDEKVPEEKNKD

-349 QPGWRNRRNYSLY
+349 QPGYRNRHNYSLY
-362 DIETGIT
+362 NIETGIN
-369 TPLTKGARNVY
+369 TPITKGARNVY
-380 VIPNKDGS
+380 VTPNKDAS
-388 RFLLSIRT
+388 RFLVSIRS
-396 EKLTERPFEF
+396 EELTDRPFEF

-412 DLKTGQA
+412 DTKTGKA
-419 DTLVRHDGFISSYSF
+419 DTLVRHDGFIGSFQF
-434 SPDEKYLALTGS
+434 SPDEKHISLTGS
-446 PEALGGIG
+446 PEAFGGIG
-454 NTLSEGLVPNSFE
+454 NTLSGDKIPSSYE
-467 YELFIINLET
+467 YELFLLNLET
-477 KEVQCL
+477 KEVSCL
-483 TRDFDPSVTSFQWSE
+483 TRDFDPSVSSYQWSE

-507 ENRDTKSLYRINP
+507 ENRDLKSLYRINP
-520 RPTPNPS
+520 KS
-527 LKGRESSPF
+527 GKAEMLQ
-536 KGEIERVLL
+536 L

-567 ESSTSTD
+567 ESSMSTD

-579 DLTPPKGGRGG
+579 DLKTG
-590 QKERLLCD
+590 KEKVLCD
-598 LNPTRLKDIQLG
+598 INPTRLKDIQLG
-610 ECHDWNFQ
+610 ECHDWNFK

-713 QEHPF
+713 EEHPF
-718 VKADKVGCLG
+718 VKADKVGCMG

-762 GYGYWGYTYSTTSAA
+762 GYGYWGYSYNTTAA
-777 NSYPWNNME
+777 AHSYPWNNME

-840 GENHHILNYDKRI
+840 GENHHILNYNKRI

-864 RWLQDD
+864 KWLQDD

>member
-1 MRNILLSLCFLPL
+1 MV
-14 MAAAETTD
+14 MAAETID
-22 ITGIRLAGPYPIAK
+22 VNNIRLAGPYPLTK
-36 PFMTDS
+36 PLMTDS
-42 LDSEGNKI
+42 LDSEGKRI
-50 DLDEVFMDSPLPT
+50 DLDEAYMDAYTDPLQT
-63 SPKGEETSLPFSF
+63 SPSMERLPFVLPIEEES
-76 DGEGFYFA
+76 EWVYIA
-84 GFSIQNT
+84 GFTLQNT

-99 VKCESKHKLYIDGNE
+99 VKCESKHKLFIDGNE
-114 QGADFELV
+114 QGGDFELV

-127 VCIKLL
+127 VGIKLL
-133 VKPSSKRLEVRG
+133 HKGDKP
-145 KRLENTS
+145 
-152 GTEASILNNPLT
+152 
-164 SNHSPLTTKS
+164 
-174 GEESLPI
+174 
-181 EGEVWRGSVS
+181 

-202 PLEIN
+202 SIEIN

-220 HGERING
+220 HGERINR

-233 GKYVHIH
+233 GKYVRIH
-240 KNITYKGGETE
+240 KNITYKGGETA
-251 GRDIFIETATGREF
+251 GKDIFIDLTTGKEF
-265 SLDGFQRWLPK
+265 NIDGFQYWLPE
-276 GDRYLRSYRD
+276 GDRYLRTYRE
-286 TEGTR
+286 TEGTW
-291 CYEAVDPK
+291 CYETVDLK
-299 TGEKTFIGKYTGK
+299 TGEKTPVGKYRGK
-312 GYAWLTDDLKHFL
+312 GNAYPTKDLKHFL
-325 VTIDEKVPEEKDKD
+325 ITIEEKVPEEKNKD

-369 TPLTKGARNVY
+369 TPITKGSRNIY
-380 VIPNKDGS
+380 LTPNRDAS
-388 RFLLSIRT
+388 RFLISVRE

-406 TDLLLL
+406 SDLLLL
-412 DLKTGQA
+412 DVASGKV
-419 DTLVRHDGFISSYSF
+419 DTLVRHDGFIGSYTF
-434 SPDEKYLALTGS
+434 SPDEKYVAVVGS
-446 PEALGGIG
+446 PEAFNGIG
-454 NTLSEGLVPNSFE
+454 NTLPEGVTPSSYE
-467 YELFIINLET
+467 YELFIIDLQT
-477 KEVQCL
+477 KEVRCL
-483 TRDFDPSVTSFQWSE
+483 TRDFDPSVSSFQWSE

-507 ENRDTKSLYRINP
+507 ENHDLKSLYRINP
-520 RPTPNPS
+520 NPTPS
-527 LKGRESSPF
+527 LKERKSSSF
-536 KGEIERVLL
+536 KGEIERVSL

-551 SSFSLAE
+551 SSFSLSK

-567 ESSTSTD
+567 ESSMSTD

-579 DLTPPKGGRGG
+579 DLKTG
-590 QKERLLCD
+590 KERLLCD

-610 ECHDWNFQ
+610 ECRDWNFK

-626 GCYFLPPFF
+626 GCYYLPPFF

-646 YYGGCSPVGRLL
+646 YYGGCSPVGRYL

-663 FQEWAAM
+663 YQEWAAM
-670 GYVVYLIQ
+670 GYVVYVIQ

-686 QEFASRHVNAYG
+686 QEFSSRHVNAYG
-698 DYTADDIIQ
+698 DYTADDIVQ

-713 QEHPF
+713 KEHPF
-718 VKADKVGCLG
+718 VKTDKIGCMG

-762 GYGYWGYTYSTTSAA
+762 GYGYWGYSYSTTSAA
-777 NSYPWNNME
+777 HSYPWNNME

-840 GENHHILNYDKRI
+840 GENHHILNYNKRI

>member
-1 MRNILLSLCFLPL
+1 MKLSLRLTACLFATSIIATASLPGGDS
-14 MAAAETTD
+14 EGTVTS
-22 ITGIRLAGPYPIAK
+22 IRLAGPYNIAK
-36 PFMTDS
+36 PLMTDT
-42 LDSEGNKI
+42 LDTEGKRI
-50 DLDEVFMDSPLPT
+50 DLDEVYMDGSAPFLLPQGGETAAVKTPLPFVL
-63 SPKGEETSLPFSF
+63 PIEGES
-76 DGEGFYFA
+76 EGVLYMA
-84 GFSIQNT
+84 GFTLQNT

-99 VKCESKHKLYIDGNE
+99 VKCESKHKLFIDGNE
-114 QGADFELV
+114 QNGDFELV

-127 VCIKLL
+127 VSIKLL
-133 VKPSSKRLEVRG
+133 RKG
-145 KRLENTS
+145 
-152 GTEASILNNPLT
+152 
-164 SNHSPLTTKS
+164 
-174 GEESLPI
+174 GEP
-181 EGEVWRGSVS
+181 
-191 DTLRISVESEQ
+191 DTLRVSVECEQ
-202 PLEIN
+202 PYEIN
-207 PEGKRY
+207 PDGKRY

-220 HGERING
+220 HGERIRS

-233 GKYVHIH
+233 GKYVRIH
-240 KNITYKGGETE
+240 KGITYKGGETGGE
-251 GRDIFIETATGREF
+251 DIFIDLATGKEF
-265 SLDGFQRWLPK
+265 NLDGFQYWLPE
-276 GDRYLRSYRD
+276 GDRYLRSYREKEATLD
-286 TEGTR
+286 GSQGAR
-291 CYEAVDPK
+291 CYEVVDPK
-299 TGEKTFIGKYTGK
+299 TGEKTFVGKYTGK
-312 GYAWLTDDLKHFL
+312 GYAHLTRDLKHFL
-325 VTIDEKVPEEKDKD
+325 VTIDEKVPEEKNKD

-362 DIETGIT
+362 DIETGVT
-369 TPLTKGARNVY
+369 TPITRGSRNIY
-380 VIPNKDGS
+380 VTPNKNAS
-388 RFLLSIRT
+388 RFLVSVRE

-412 DLKTGQA
+412 DLATGKA
-419 DTLVRHDGFISSYSF
+419 DTLVRHDGFINSYKF
-434 SPDEKYLALTGS
+434 SPDEKYVAVSGS
-446 PEALGGIG
+446 PEAFGGLG
-454 NTLSEGLVPNSFE
+454 NTLPEGVIPSSYE
-467 YELFIINLET
+467 YELFLIDLQT
-477 KEVQCL
+477 KEVRCL
-483 TRDFDPSVTSFQWSE
+483 TRDFNPSVSSFQWSE
-498 QDGMIYALC
+498 QDGLIYALC
-507 ENRDTKSLYRINP
+507 ENRDQQSLYSINP
-520 RPTPNPS
+520 KNG
-527 LKGRESSPF
+527 K
-536 KGEIERVLL
+536 IEMQKL
-545 SEPYIY
+545 SEPFVYGSY
-551 SSFSLAE
+551 SLAK

-567 ESSTSTD
+567 ESSMSTD

-579 DLTPPKGGRGG
+579 DLKTG
-590 QKERLLCD
+590 KEKVLCD

-610 ECHDWNFQ
+610 ECRDWNFR

-626 GCYFLPPFF
+626 GCYYLPPFF

-646 YYGGCSPVGRLL
+646 YYGGCSPVGRYL

-663 FQEWAAM
+663 YQEWAAM
-670 GYVVYLIQ
+670 GYVVYVIQ

-713 QEHPF
+713 KEHPY
-718 VKADKVGCLG
+718 VKADKIGCMG

-762 GYGYWGYTYSTTSAA
+762 GYGYWGYSYSTTSAA
-777 NSYPWNNME
+777 NSYPWNNTE

-820 IQMFTALKLLGRECA
+820 IQMFTALKLLGRETA

-840 GENHHILNYDKRI
+840 GENHHILDYNKRI

>member
-1 MRNILLSLCFLPL
+1 MRNILFSLLFLPAL
-14 MAAAETTD
+14 MAAETIDVNT
-22 ITGIRLAGPYPIAK
+22 IRLAGPYPIMK
-36 PFMTDS
+36 PLMTDT
-42 LDSEGNKI
+42 LDAEKKHIELDDVLMDAFMNT
-50 DLDEVFMDSPLPT
+50 DLWKDSKSQAECVLPPT
-63 SPKGEETSLPFSF
+63 AEDAPQ
-76 DGEGFYFA
+76 FYVA
-84 GFSIQNT
+84 GFMLQNT
-91 GFAKGKVN
+91 GFAKGKIN
-99 VKCESKHKLYIDGNE
+99 VKCESKHKLFIDGND
-114 QGADFELV
+114 QGGDFELV

-127 VCIKLL
+127 VSVKLL
-133 VKPSSKRLEVRG
+133 RKGDKP
-145 KRLENTS
+145 
-152 GTEASILNNPLT
+152 
-164 SNHSPLTTKS
+164 
-174 GEESLPI
+174 
-181 EGEVWRGSVS
+181 

-202 PLEIN
+202 PYEIN
-207 PEGKRY
+207 PDGKRY

-227 VELSSS
+227 VDLSSS
-233 GKYVHIH
+233 GKYARIR
-240 KNITYKGGETE
+240 KSITYKGGETE
-251 GRDIFIETATGREF
+251 SKEIFIELATGRQF
-265 SLDGFQRWLPK
+265 SLEGFQRWIPK
-276 GDRYLRSYRD
+276 GDRYLHSYREK
-286 TEGTR
+286 EGTR
-291 CYEAVDPK
+291 CYETVDLK
-299 TGEKTFIGKYTGK
+299 TGERTFIGKYSGK
-312 GYAWLTDDLKHFL
+312 GYAYLTDDLKHFL
-325 VTIDEKVPEEKDKD
+325 VTVEEKEAEEKNKD

-349 QPGWRNRRNYSLY
+349 QPGWRKRRNYSLY
-362 DIETGIT
+362 DIETGVTMPI
-369 TPLTKGARNVY
+369 TKGARNVY
-380 VIPNKDGS
+380 VTPNKDAS
-388 RFLLSIRT
+388 RYLVSLRT
-396 EKLTERPFEF
+396 EQLTERPFEF
-406 TDLLLL
+406 TDLLLF
-412 DLKTGQA
+412 DAATGEV
-419 DTLVRHDGFISSYSF
+419 DTLIRHDGFIGSFQF
-434 SPDEKYLALTGS
+434 SPDEKYISLTGS
-446 PEALGGIG
+446 PEALGGLG
-454 NTLSEGLVPNSFE
+454 NTLPEGVTPSSYE
-467 YELFIINLET
+467 YELFLIDLQT
-477 KEVQCL
+477 KEKRCL

-498 QDGMIYALC
+498 QDGLIYALC
-507 ENRDTKSLYRINP
+507 ENRDQKNLYSINP
-520 RPTPNPS
+520 KS
-527 LKGRESSPF
+527 GKIEMLK
-536 KGEIERVLL
+536 L

-567 ESSTSTD
+567 ESSMSTD

-579 DLTPPKGGRGG
+579 DLKTG
-590 QKERLLCD
+590 KERVLCD

-610 ECHDWNFQ
+610 ECRDWNFR

-626 GCYFLPPFF
+626 GCYYLPPFF

-663 FQEWAAM
+663 YQEWAAM
-670 GYVVYLIQ
+670 GYVVYVIQ

-713 QEHPF
+713 KEHPY
-718 VKADKVGCLG
+718 VKADKIGCMG

-762 GYGYWGYTYSTTSAA
+762 GYGYWGYSYSTTSAA
-777 NSYPWNNME
+777 NSYPWNNMQ

-820 IQMFTALKLLGRECA
+820 IQMFTALKLLGRETA

-840 GENHHILNYDKRI
+840 GENHHILNYNKRI

>member
-1 MRNILLSLCFLPL
+1 MRNILFSLLFLPAL
-14 MAAAETTD
+14 MEAETID
-22 ITGIRLAGPYPIAK
+22 VNKIRLAGPYPIAK
-36 PFMTDS
+36 PFMTDT
-42 LDSEGNKI
+42 LDTEGNKI
-50 DLDEVFMDSPLPT
+50 DLDEVYMDSPLPT
-63 SPKGEETSLPFSF
+63 SPKGEKTSLPFSI
-76 DGEGFYFA
+76 DREGFYFA

-99 VKCESKHKLYIDGNE
+99 VKCESKHKLFIDGNE
-114 QGADFELV
+114 QSGDFELV

-133 VKPSSKRLEVRG
+133 VKPSPKEQGARSKEQG
-145 KRLENTS
+145 AGEYQDTIQS
-152 GTEASILNNPLT
+152 SC
-164 SNHSPLTTKS
+164 SSPLA
-174 GEESLPI
+174 PCPY
-181 EGEVWRGSVS
+181 

-202 PLEIN
+202 VLEIN

-233 GKYVHIH
+233 GKYVRIH

-251 GRDIFIETATGREF
+251 GRDIFIDLATGKEF

-276 GDRYLRSYRD
+276 GDRYLRSYRE

-349 QPGWRNRRNYSLY
+349 QPGYRNRRNYSLY

-369 TPLTKGARNVY
+369 TPITKGARNVY
-380 VIPNKDGS
+380 VVPNKDAS
-388 RFLLSIRT
+388 RFLVSIRT

-412 DLKTGQA
+412 DPKTGQA
-419 DTLVRHDGFISSYSF
+419 DTLVRHDGFIGSFQF
-434 SPDEKYLALTGS
+434 SPDGKYVSLTGS

-454 NTLSEGLVPNSFE
+454 NTLPKDKIPSSYE
-467 YELFIINLET
+467 YELFLINLET
-477 KEVQCL
+477 KEVSCL
-483 TRDFDPSVTSFQWSE
+483 TRDFDPSVTSYQWSE

-507 ENRDTKSLYRINP
+507 ENRDLKSLYRID
-520 RPTPNPS
+520 PTQPPH
-527 LKGRESSPF
+527 KGEESSLPLREGQSGSLLF
-536 KGEIERVLL
+536 L

-567 ESSTSTD
+567 ESSMSTD

-579 DLTPPKGGRGG
+579 DLKTG
-590 QKERLLCD
+590 KERVLCD

-610 ECHDWNFQ
+610 ECHDWNFK

-713 QEHPF
+713 KEHPF
-718 VKADKVGCLG
+718 VKADKVGCMG

-762 GYGYWGYTYSTTSAA
+762 GFGYWGYTYSTTSAA
-777 NSYPWNNME
+777 HSYPWNNME

-840 GENHHILNYDKRI
+840 GENHHILNYNKRI

>member
-1 MRNILLSLCFLPL
+1 MKLFLQLTACFIALPL
-14 MAAAETTD
+14 NLLAETKDVTD
-22 ITGIRLAGPYPIAK
+22 IRLAGPYSITK

-42 LDSEGNKI
+42 LDSEGKQI
-50 DLDEVFMDSPLPT
+50 DLDEVFMDSPVPT
-63 SPKGEETSLPFSF
+63 SIKGKETSLPFSIN
-76 DGEGFYFA
+76 DEGFYFA

-99 VKCESKHKLYIDGNE
+99 VKCESKHKLYIDDNE
-114 QGADFELV
+114 QGGDFELV

-133 VKPSSKRLEVRG
+133 VNRPTPNPSLKGRES
-145 KRLENTS
+145 
-152 GTEASILNNPLT
+152 
-164 SNHSPLTTKS
+164 SPFK
-174 GEESLPI
+174 GEI
-181 EGEVWRGSVS
+181 ERVI
-191 DTLRISVESEQ
+191 DTLRVSVESEQ
-202 PLEIN
+202 AFEIN

-233 GKYVHIH
+233 GKYVRIH

-251 GRDIFIETATGREF
+251 GKDIFIDLATGKEF

-276 GDRYLRSYRD
+276 GDRYLRSYRE
-286 TEGTR
+286 TEGTK
-291 CYEAVDPK
+291 CYETVDPK

-325 VTIDEKVPEEKDKD
+325 VTIDEKVPEEKNKD

-349 QPGWRNRRNYSLY
+349 QPGYRNRRNYSLY

-369 TPLTKGARNVY
+369 TPITKGARNVY
-380 VIPNKDGS
+380 VVPNKDAS
-388 RFLLSIRT
+388 RFLVSIRS
-396 EKLTERPFEF
+396 EELTERPFEF

-412 DLKTGQA
+412 DMKTGKA
-419 DTLVRHDGFISSYSF
+419 DTLVRHDGFIGSFQF
-434 SPDEKYLALTGS
+434 SPDEKYISLTGS

-454 NTLSEGLVPNSFE
+454 NTLSGDKIPSSYE
-467 YELFIINLET
+467 YELFLINLET
-477 KEVQCL
+477 KEVSCL
-483 TRDFDPSVTSFQWSE
+483 TRDFDPSVSSYQWSE

-507 ENRDTKSLYRINP
+507 ENRDLKSLYRINP
-520 RPTPNPS
+520 KNGKAEM
-527 LKGRESSPF
+527 LQ
-536 KGEIERVLL
+536 L

-551 SSFSLAE
+551 SSFSLAD

-567 ESSTSTD
+567 ESSMSTD

-579 DLTPPKGGRGG
+579 DLKTG
-590 QKERLLCD
+590 KERVLCD
-598 LNPTRLKDIQLG
+598 INPTRLKDIQLG
-610 ECHDWNFQ
+610 ECHDWNFK

-713 QEHPF
+713 KEHPF
-718 VKADKVGCLG
+718 VKADKVGCMG

-762 GYGYWGYTYSTTSAA
+762 GYGYWGYSYSTTSAA
-777 NSYPWNNME
+777 HSYPWNNME

-840 GENHHILNYDKRI
+840 GENHHILNYNKRI

-864 RWLQDD
+864 KWLQDD

>member
-1 MRNILLSLCFLPL
+1 MRNILFSLLFLPAL
-14 MAAAETTD
+14 MEAETID
-22 ITGIRLAGPYPIAK
+22 VNKIRLAGPYPIAK
-36 PFMTDS
+36 PFMTDT
-42 LDSEGNKI
+42 LDTEGNKI
-50 DLDEVFMDSPLPT
+50 DLDEVYMDSPLPT
-63 SPKGEETSLPFSF
+63 FPKGEETSLPFSI
-76 DGEGFYFA
+76 DREGFYFA

-99 VKCESKHKLYIDGNE
+99 VKCESKHKLFIDGNE
-114 QGADFELV
+114 QSGDFELV

-133 VKPSSKRLEVRG
+133 VKPSPKEQGARSKEQG
-145 KRLENTS
+145 AGEYQDTIQS
-152 GTEASILNNPLT
+152 SC
-164 SNHSPLTTKS
+164 SSPLA
-174 GEESLPI
+174 PCPY
-181 EGEVWRGSVS
+181 

-233 GKYVHIH
+233 GKYVRIH

-251 GRDIFIETATGREF
+251 GRDIFIDLATGKEF

-276 GDRYLRSYRD
+276 GDRYLRSYRE

-325 VTIDEKVPEEKDKD
+325 VTIDEKVPEEKNKD

-349 QPGWRNRRNYSLY
+349 QPGYRNRRNYSLY

-369 TPLTKGARNVY
+369 TPITKGARNVY
-380 VIPNKDGS
+380 VVPNKDAS
-388 RFLLSIRT
+388 RFIVSIRT

-412 DLKTGQA
+412 DPKTGQA
-419 DTLVRHDGFISSYSF
+419 DTLVRHDGFIGSFQF
-434 SPDEKYLALTGS
+434 SPDGKYVSLTGS

-454 NTLSEGLVPNSFE
+454 NTLPKDKIPSSYE
-467 YELFIINLET
+467 YELFLINLET
-477 KEVQCL
+477 KEASCL
-483 TRDFDPSVTSFQWSE
+483 TRDFDPSVASYQWSE

-507 ENRDTKSLYRINP
+507 ENRDLKSLYRIE
-520 RPTPNPS
+520 TPSNSPS
-527 LKGRESSPF
+527 RGRKPF
-536 KGEIERVLL
+536 PIEGEGLGRGSGAWEMIFL

-567 ESSTSTD
+567 ESSMSTD

-579 DLTPPKGGRGG
+579 DLKTG
-590 QKERLLCD
+590 KERVLCD

-610 ECHDWNFQ
+610 ECHDWNFK

-713 QEHPF
+713 KEHPF
-718 VKADKVGCLG
+718 VKADKVGCMG

-762 GYGYWGYTYSTTSAA
+762 GFGYWGYTYSTTSAA
-777 NSYPWNNME
+777 HSYPWNNME

-840 GENHHILNYDKRI
+840 GENHHILNYNKRI

>member
-1 MRNILLSLCFLPL
+1 MRNILFSLFFLPAL
-14 MAAAETTD
+14 MAAETID
-22 ITGIRLAGPYPIAK
+22 VNKIRLAGPYPIAK
-36 PFMTDS
+36 PFMTDT
-42 LDSEGNKI
+42 LDTEGNKI
-50 DLDEVFMDSPLPT
+50 DLDEVYMDSPLPT
-63 SPKGEETSLPFSF
+63 FPKGEETSLPFSI
-76 DGEGFYFA
+76 DREGFYFA

-99 VKCESKHKLYIDGNE
+99 VKCESKHKLFIDGNE
-114 QGADFELV
+114 QSGDFELV

-133 VKPSSKRLEVRG
+133 VKPSPKEQGARSKEQG
-145 KRLENTS
+145 AGEYQDTIQS
-152 GTEASILNNPLT
+152 SC
-164 SNHSPLTTKS
+164 SSPLA
-174 GEESLPI
+174 PCPY
-181 EGEVWRGSVS
+181 

-202 PLEIN
+202 VLEIN

-233 GKYVHIH
+233 GKYVRIH

-251 GRDIFIETATGREF
+251 GRDIFIDLATGKEF

-276 GDRYLRSYRD
+276 GDRYLRSYRE

-325 VTIDEKVPEEKDKD
+325 VTIDEKVPEEKNKD

-349 QPGWRNRRNYSLY
+349 QPGYRNRRNYSLY

-369 TPLTKGARNVY
+369 TPITKGAHNVY
-380 VIPNKDGS
+380 VVPNKDAS
-388 RFLLSIRT
+388 RFLVSIRT

-412 DLKTGQA
+412 DPKTGQA
-419 DTLVRHDGFISSYSF
+419 DTLVRHDGFIGSFQF
-434 SPDEKYLALTGS
+434 SPDGKYVSLTGS

-454 NTLSEGLVPNSFE
+454 NTLPKDKIPSSYE
-467 YELFIINLET
+467 YELFLINLET
-477 KEVQCL
+477 KEVSCL
-483 TRDFDPSVTSFQWSE
+483 TRDFDPSVASYQWSE

-507 ENRDTKSLYRINP
+507 ENRDLKSLYRID
-520 RPTPNPS
+520 PTQPP

-536 KGEIERVLL
+536 TGEIERVLL

-579 DLTPPKGGRGG
+579 DLTPPKGGRGV
-590 QKERLLCD
+590 QKERLLYD

-610 ECHDWNFQ
+610 ECHDWNFK

-635 DETKQYPMLVY
+635 NETKQYPMLVY

-713 QEHPF
+713 KEHPF
-718 VKADKVGCLG
+718 VKADKVGCMG

-777 NSYPWNNME
+777 HSYPWNNME

-840 GENHHILNYDKRI
+840 GENHHILNYNKRI

>member
-1 MRNILLSLCFLPL
+1 MRNILFSLLFLPAL
-14 MAAAETTD
+14 MEAETID
-22 ITGIRLAGPYPIAK
+22 VNKIRLAGPYPIAK

-42 LDSEGNKI
+42 LDTEGKKI
-50 DLDEVFMDSPLPT
+50 DLDEVYLESLTPDPSPRRGEILTKSTEGGFFLP
-63 SPKGEETSLPFSF
+63 SPRRVVGGEAVYLASF
-76 DGEGFYFA
+76 T
-84 GFSIQNT
+84 IQNT

-99 VKCESKHKLYIDGNE
+99 VKCESKHKLYIDGDE
-114 QGADFELV
+114 QGGEFELV

-133 VKPSSKRLEVRG
+133 VKPSPKEQGARSKEQG
-145 KRLENTS
+145 AGEYQDTIQS
-152 GTEASILNNPLT
+152 SC
-164 SNHSPLTTKS
+164 SSPLA
-174 GEESLPI
+174 PCPY
-181 EGEVWRGSVS
+181 
-191 DTLRISVESEQ
+191 DTLLISVESEQ

-233 GKYVHIH
+233 GKYVRIH

-251 GRDIFIETATGREF
+251 GRDIFIDLATGKEF

-276 GDRYLRSYRD
+276 GDRYLRSYRE

-291 CYEAVDPK
+291 CYETVDPK

-325 VTIDEKVPEEKDKD
+325 VTIDEKVPEEKNKD

-349 QPGWRNRRNYSLY
+349 QPGYRNRRNYSLY

-369 TPLTKGARNVY
+369 TPITKGARNVY
-380 VIPNKDGS
+380 VVPNKDAS
-388 RFLLSIRT
+388 RFLVSIRT

-412 DLKTGQA
+412 DPKTGQA
-419 DTLVRHDGFISSYSF
+419 DTLVRHDGFIGSFQF
-434 SPDEKYLALTGS
+434 SPDGKYVSLTGS

-454 NTLSEGLVPNSFE
+454 NTLPKDKIPSSYE
-467 YELFIINLET
+467 YELFLINLET
-477 KEVQCL
+477 KEVSCL
-483 TRDFDPSVTSFQWSE
+483 TRDFDPSVASYQWSE

-507 ENRDTKSLYRINP
+507 ENRDLKSLYRIE
-520 RPTPNPS
+520 TPSNSPS
-527 LKGRESSPF
+527 RGRKPF
-536 KGEIERVLL
+536 PIEGEGLGRGSGAWEMISL

-551 SSFSLAE
+551 SSFSLSE

-567 ESSTSTD
+567 ESSMSTD

-579 DLTPPKGGRGG
+579 DLKTG
-590 QKERLLCD
+590 KERVLCD

-610 ECHDWNFQ
+610 ECHDWNFK

-635 DETKQYPMLVY
+635 NETKQYPMLVY

-713 QEHPF
+713 KEHPF
-718 VKADKVGCLG
+718 VKADKVGCMG

-762 GYGYWGYTYSTTSAA
+762 GFGYWGYTYSTTSAA
-777 NSYPWNNME
+777 HSYPWNNME

-840 GENHHILNYDKRI
+840 GENHHILNYNKRI

>member
-1 MRNILLSLCFLPL
+1 MKQTSIVISLLAMPL
-14 MAAAETTD
+14 MLAAETIDVTS
-22 ITGIRLAGPYPIAK
+22 IRLAGPYSITK
-36 PFMTDS
+36 PLMTDT
-42 LDSEGNKI
+42 LDNEGKLI
-50 DLDEVFMDSPLPT
+50 DLDEVYMESPLPA
-63 SPKGEETSLPFSF
+63 PPLGECLKAETSSLIALPKRGS
-76 DGEGFYFA
+76 GEGALYFA
-84 GFSIQNT
+84 SFTMQNT

-99 VKCESKHKLYIDGNE
+99 VKCESKHKLFIDGNE
-114 QGADFELV
+114 QSGDFELV

-127 VCIKLL
+127 VGIKIL
-133 VKPSSKRLEVRG
+133 VKPSRKG
-145 KRLENTS
+145 
-152 GTEASILNNPLT
+152 GD
-164 SNHSPLTTKS
+164 
-174 GEESLPI
+174 G
-181 EGEVWRGSVS
+181 GGF

-202 PLEIN
+202 SLEIN

-233 GKYVHIH
+233 GKYVRIR
-240 KNITYKGGETE
+240 KSITYKGGETASK
-251 GRDIFIETATGREF
+251 DIFMETATGREF
-265 SLDGFQRWLPK
+265 NLEGFQYWLPE
-276 GDRYLRSYRD
+276 GDRYLRSYREA
-286 TEGTR
+286 EGTW
-291 CYEAVDPK
+291 CYETVDPK
-299 TGEKTFIGKYTGK
+299 TGERTFVGKYSGK
-312 GYAWLTDDLKHFL
+312 GHAYPTKDLKHFL
-325 VTIDEKVPEEKDKD
+325 VTIEEKEAEEKNKD

-349 QPGWRNRRNYSLY
+349 QPGWRKRRNYSLY

-369 TPLTKGARNVY
+369 TPITKGARNVY
-380 VIPNKDGS
+380 VTPNKDAS
-388 RFLLSIRT
+388 RFLVSIYK
-396 EKLTERPFEF
+396 EELTERPFEF
-406 TDLLLL
+406 TDLLLF
-412 DLKTGQA
+412 DPATGKA
-419 DTLVRHDGFISSYSF
+419 DTLIRHDGFLSKFDF
-434 SPDEKYLALTGS
+434 SPDGKSLVITGS

-454 NTLSEGLVPNSFE
+454 NTLPAGVTPSSYE
-467 YELFIINLET
+467 YELFVMDLQT
-477 KEVQCL
+477 KDVRCL
-483 TRDFDPSVTSFQWSE
+483 TRDFDPSVVSYQWSE

-507 ENRDTKSLYRINP
+507 EDRDMKSLYRIE
-520 RPTPNPS
+520 TPSNSPS
-527 LKGRESSPF
+527 RGRKPF
-536 KGEIERVLL
+536 PIEGEGLGRGSGAWEMISL

-551 SSFSLAE
+551 SSYSLAK

-567 ESSTSTD
+567 ESSMSTD

-579 DLTPPKGGRGG
+579 DLKTG
-590 QKERLLCD
+590 KEKILCD

-610 ECHDWNFQ
+610 ECHDWNFR

-626 GCYFLPPFF
+626 GCYYLPPFF

-646 YYGGCSPVGRLL
+646 YYGGCSPVGRYL

-663 FQEWAAM
+663 YQEWAAM
-670 GYVVYLIQ
+670 GYVVYVIQ

-713 QEHPF
+713 KEHPF
-718 VKADKVGCLG
+718 IKTDKIGCMG

-762 GYGYWGYTYSTTSAA
+762 GYGYWGYSYSTTSAA
-777 NSYPWNNME
+777 HSYPWNNME

-840 GENHHILNYDKRI
+840 GENHHILNYNKRI

-864 RWLQDD
+864 KWLQDD

>member
-1 MRNILLSLCFLPL
+1 MYQEVKTLWATLALIALPI
-14 MAAAETTD
+14 MANATD
-22 ITGIRLAGPYPIAK
+22 VKNLRLVGPYPTNK
-36 PFMTDS
+36 PLMTDS
-42 LDSEGNKI
+42 LDSEGNRI
-50 DLDEVFMDSPLPT
+50 DLDNVLIDAFTKTDMWKDKPSVEEVVLPPT
-63 SPKGEETSLPFSF
+63 DEPQL
-76 DGEGFYFA
+76 YMA
-84 GFSIQNT
+84 GFTFQNT
-91 GFAKGKVN
+91 GFAKGKVD
-99 VKCESKHKLYIDGNE
+99 VKCESKHKLFIDGNE
-114 QGADFELV
+114 QGGNFELV
-122 PGRHE
+122 PGRHD

-133 VKPSSKRLEVRG
+133 RKGDKP
-145 KRLENTS
+145 
-152 GTEASILNNPLT
+152 
-164 SNHSPLTTKS
+164 
-174 GEESLPI
+174 
-181 EGEVWRGSVS
+181 
-191 DTLRISVESEQ
+191 DTLRVSIESEQ
-202 PLEIN
+202 TLEIN

-233 GKYVHIH
+233 GKYVRIH
-240 KNITYKGGETE
+240 KNITYKGGET
-251 GRDIFIETATGREF
+251 GSKDIFIDLSTGKEF

-276 GDRYLRSYRD
+276 GDRYLRSYRE

-291 CYEAVDPK
+291 CYETVDPK
-299 TGEKTFIGKYTGK
+299 TGEKTYVGKYTGK
-312 GYAWLTDDLKHFL
+312 GYASLTDDLKHFL
-325 VTIDEKVPEEKDKD
+325 ITIDEKVPEEKNKD

-349 QPGWRNRRNYSLY
+349 QPGYRNRRNYSLY
-362 DIETGIT
+362 DIETGVT
-369 TPLTKGARNVY
+369 TPITKGARNVY
-380 VIPNKDGS
+380 VIPNKDAS
-388 RFLLSIRT
+388 RYLVSIRT

-412 DLKTGQA
+412 DPKTGKA
-419 DTLVRHDGFISSYSF
+419 DTLVRHDGFIGSFQF
-434 SPDEKYLALTGS
+434 SPDEKYISLTGS
-446 PEALGGIG
+446 PEALNGLG
-454 NTLSEGLVPNSFE
+454 NTLPEGVIPSSYE
-467 YELFIINLET
+467 YELFLINLET
-477 KEVQCL
+477 KEVSCL
-483 TRDFDPSVTSFQWSE
+483 TRDFDPSVTSYQWSE

-507 ENRDTKSLYRINP
+507 ENRDLKSLYRINP
-520 RPTPNPS
+520 
-527 LKGRESSPF
+527 KDGRAEMLP
-536 KGEIERVLL
+536 L

-551 SSFSLAE
+551 GSFSLAE

-567 ESSTSTD
+567 ESSMSTD

-579 DLTPPKGGRGG
+579 DLKTG
-590 QKERLLCD
+590 KEKVLCD

-610 ECHDWNFQ
+610 KCQDWNFK

-626 GCYFLPPFF
+626 GCYYLPPFF

-670 GYVVYLIQ
+670 GYVVYVIQ

-698 DYTADDIIQ
+698 DYTADDIVQ

-713 QEHPF
+713 KEHPF
-718 VKADKVGCLG
+718 VNADKIGCMG

-762 GYGYWGYTYSTTSAA
+762 GYGYWGYSYSTTSAA
-777 NSYPWNNME
+777 HSYPWNNME

-840 GENHHILNYDKRI
+840 GENHHILNYNKRI

-870 PTWWNTMYPEKNLK
+870 PTWWNMMYPEKNLK

>member
-1 MRNILLSLCFLPL
+1 

-63 SPKGEETSLPFSF
+63 SPKGEKTSLPFSI
-76 DGEGFYFA
+76 DREGFYFA

-114 QGADFELV
+114 QGGDFELV

-133 VKPSSKRLEVRG
+133 VKPSPKEQGARSKEQG
-145 KRLENTS
+145 AGEYQDTIQS
-152 GTEASILNNPLT
+152 SC
-164 SNHSPLTTKS
+164 SSPLAS
-174 GEESLPI
+174 CSSPLASCSSPLAPCPH
-181 EGEVWRGSVS
+181 

-233 GKYVHIH
+233 GKYVRIH
-240 KNITYKGGETE
+240 KNITFKGGETE
-251 GRDIFIETATGREF
+251 GRDIFIDLATGKEF

-276 GDRYLRSYRD
+276 GDRYLRSYRE

-325 VTIDEKVPEEKDKD
+325 VTIDEKVPEEKNKD

-349 QPGWRNRRNYSLY
+349 QPGYRNRRNYSLY

-369 TPLTKGARNVY
+369 TPITKGARNVY
-380 VIPNKDGS
+380 VVPNKDAS
-388 RFLLSIRT
+388 RFLVSIRT

-412 DLKTGQA
+412 DPKTGQA
-419 DTLVRHDGFISSYSF
+419 DTLVRHDGFIGSFQF
-434 SPDEKYLALTGS
+434 SPDGKYVALTGS

-454 NTLSEGLVPNSFE
+454 NTLPKDKIPSSYE
-467 YELFIINLET
+467 YELFLINLET
-477 KEVQCL
+477 KEVSCL
-483 TRDFDPSVTSFQWSE
+483 TRDFDPSVASYQWSE

-507 ENRDTKSLYRINP
+507 ENRDLKSLYRIKVSP
-520 RPTPNPS
+520 RGDLEGDAELLP
-527 LKGRESSPF
+527 
-536 KGEIERVLL
+536 L

-579 DLTPPKGGRGG
+579 DLKTG
-590 QKERLLCD
+590 KERVLCD

-610 ECHDWNFQ
+610 ECHDWNFK

-713 QEHPF
+713 KEHPF

-762 GYGYWGYTYSTTSAA
+762 GFGYWGYTYSTTSAA
-777 NSYPWNNME
+777 HSYPWNNME

-840 GENHHILNYDKRI
+840 GENHHILNYNKRI

>member
-1 MRNILLSLCFLPL
+1 MRHLLLSLIALPAL
-14 MAAAETTD
+14 MAAENID
-22 ITGIRLAGPYPIAK
+22 VNKIRLAGPYPMTK

-42 LDSEGNKI
+42 LDSEGKKI
-50 DLDEVFMDSPLPT
+50 DLDEVFIGGNEFNIQNS
-63 SPKGEETSLPFSF
+63 KFKEASL
-76 DGEGFYFA
+76 EGGFALSAEQEGGSALYIA
-84 GFSIQNT
+84 GFSVQNT

-99 VKCESKHKLYIDGNE
+99 VKCESRHKLFIDGNE
-114 QGADFELV
+114 QGGDFELV

-127 VCIKLL
+127 VSIKLL
-133 VKPSSKRLEVRG
+133 CKGDK
-145 KRLENTS
+145 
-152 GTEASILNNPLT
+152 A
-164 SNHSPLTTKS
+164 
-174 GEESLPI
+174 
-181 EGEVWRGSVS
+181 
-191 DTLRISVESEQ
+191 DTLRVSVESEQ
-202 PLEIN
+202 VLEIN

-233 GKYVHIH
+233 GKYVRIH

-251 GRDIFIETATGREF
+251 GRDIFIDLATGKEF

-276 GDRYLRSYRD
+276 GDRYLRSYRE

-291 CYEAVDPK
+291 CYETVDPK

-312 GYAWLTDDLKHFL
+312 GYAYLTDDLKHFI
-325 VTIDEKVPEEKDKD
+325 VTIDEKVPEEKNKD

-349 QPGWRNRRNYSLY
+349 QPGYRNRRNYSLY

-369 TPLTKGARNVY
+369 MPITKGARNVY
-380 VIPNKDGS
+380 VTPNKDAS
-388 RFLLSIRT
+388 RFLVSIHS

-412 DLKTGQA
+412 DAKTGNA
-419 DTLVRHDGFISSYSF
+419 DTLVRHDGFIGSFQF
-434 SPDEKYLALTGS
+434 SPDEKYVSLTGS

-454 NTLSEGLVPNSFE
+454 NTLPKDKIPSSYE
-467 YELFIINLET
+467 YELFLINLET
-477 KEVQCL
+477 KEISCL
-483 TRDFDPSVTSFQWSE
+483 TRDFDPSVSSYQWSE

-507 ENRDTKSLYRINP
+507 ENRDLKSLYRINP
-520 RPTPNPS
+520 KNGKAEMLP
-527 LKGRESSPF
+527 
-536 KGEIERVLL
+536 L

-558 EKPLLAYIG
+558 EKPFLAYIG
-567 ESSTSTD
+567 ESSMSTD

-579 DLTPPKGGRGG
+579 DMKTG
-590 QKERLLCD
+590 KEKLLCD

-610 ECHDWNFQ
+610 KCEDWNFK

-713 QEHPF
+713 KEHPF
-718 VKADKVGCLG
+718 VKADKIGCMG

-762 GYGYWGYTYSTTSAA
+762 GYGYWGYSYSTTSAA
-777 NSYPWNNME
+777 HSYPWNNME

-840 GENHHILNYDKRI
+840 GENHHILNYNKRI

>member
-1 MRNILLSLCFLPL
+1 MKLFIQLTACLIALPL
-14 MAAAETTD
+14 NLLAETKDVTN
-22 ITGIRLAGPYPIAK
+22 IHLIGPYSITK

-42 LDSEGNKI
+42 LDSEGKQI
-50 DLDEVFMDSPLPT
+50 DLDEVFMDSPVPT
-63 SPKGEETSLPFSF
+63 SIKGEETSLPFSIN
-76 DGEGFYFA
+76 DEGFYFA

-114 QGADFELV
+114 LGGDFELV

-133 VKPSSKRLEVRG
+133 RKG
-145 KRLENTS
+145 D
-152 GTEASILNNPLT
+152 NP
-164 SNHSPLTTKS
+164 
-174 GEESLPI
+174 
-181 EGEVWRGSVS
+181 
-191 DTLRISVESEQ
+191 DTLRVSVESEQ
-202 PLEIN
+202 ALEIN

-233 GKYVHIH
+233 GKYVRIH

-251 GRDIFIETATGREF
+251 GKDIFIDIATGKEF

-276 GDRYLRSYRD
+276 GDRYLRSYRE

-291 CYEAVDPK
+291 CYETVDPK

-325 VTIDEKVPEEKDKD
+325 VTIDEKVPEEKNKD
-339 VHQILEPDDR
+339 VHQILKPDDR
-349 QPGWRNRRNYSLY
+349 QPGYRNRRNYSLY
-362 DIETGIT
+362 DIETGIA
-369 TPLTKGARNVY
+369 TPITKGARNVY
-380 VIPNKDGS
+380 VTPNKDAS
-388 RFLLSIRT
+388 RFLISIRS
-396 EKLTERPFEF
+396 EELTERPFEF

-412 DLKTGQA
+412 DMKTGKA
-419 DTLVRHDGFISSYSF
+419 DTLVRHDGFIGSFQF
-434 SPDEKYLALTGS
+434 SPDEKYISLTGS

-454 NTLSEGLVPNSFE
+454 NTLSGDKIPSSYE
-467 YELFIINLET
+467 YELFLINLET
-477 KEVQCL
+477 KEVSCL
-483 TRDFDPSVTSFQWSE
+483 TRDFDPSVSSYQWSE

-507 ENRDTKSLYRINP
+507 ENRDLKSLYRINP
-520 RPTPNPS
+520 KNGKAEM
-527 LKGRESSPF
+527 LQ
-536 KGEIERVLL
+536 L

-551 SSFSLAE
+551 SSFSLSE

-567 ESSTSTD
+567 ESSMSTD

-579 DLTPPKGGRGG
+579 DLTPPKGGRGV
-590 QKERLLCD
+590 QKERLLYD

-610 ECHDWNFQ
+610 ECHDWNFK

-713 QEHPF
+713 EEHPF
-718 VKADKVGCLG
+718 VKADKVGCMG

-762 GYGYWGYTYSTTSAA
+762 GFGYWGYTYSTTSAA
-777 NSYPWNNME
+777 HSYPWNNME

-840 GENHHILNYDKRI
+840 GENHHILNYNKRI

-864 RWLQDD
+864 KWLQDD

>member
-1 MRNILLSLCFLPL
+1 MRKILLSLIALP
-14 MAAAETTD
+14 MMVAAETIDVTS
-22 ITGIRLAGPYPIAK
+22 IRLAGPYPMAK

-42 LDSEGNKI
+42 LDTEGKKI
-50 DLDEVFMDSPLPT
+50 DLDELYMETTPLQLPQRGENTPLQT
-63 SPKGEETSLPFSF
+63 SPTGGFVLSPSGEA
-76 DGEGFYFA
+76 EGGCYLAAFT
-84 GFSIQNT
+84 IQNT

-99 VKCESKHKLYIDGNE
+99 VKCESKNKLYIDGNE
-114 QGADFELV
+114 QGPDFELV

-127 VCIKLL
+127 VSIKLL
-133 VKPSSKRLEVRG
+133 
-145 KRLENTS
+145 
-152 GTEASILNNPLT
+152 
-164 SNHSPLTTKS
+164 HKS
-174 GEESLPI
+174 EKT
-181 EGEVWRGSVS
+181 
-191 DTLRISVESEQ
+191 DTLRVSVDCEQ
-202 PLEIN
+202 TIEIN

-220 HGERING
+220 HGERISS
-227 VELSSS
+227 VDLSSS
-233 GKYVHIH
+233 AKYARIR
-240 KNITYKGGETE
+240 KNITYKGGETGSKE
-251 GRDIFIETATGREF
+251 IFIDLTTGKEF
-265 SLDGFQRWLPK
+265 ALDGFQYWLPK
-276 GDRYLRSYRD
+276 GDRYVRCYREK
-286 TEGTR
+286 EGTW
-291 CYEAVDPK
+291 CYETVDPK
-299 TGEKTFIGKYTGK
+299 TGEKTPIGKYTGK
-312 GYAWLTDDLKHFL
+312 GHAYLTRDLKKFL
-325 VTIDEKVPEEKDKD
+325 VSYEEKVPEEKNKD

-369 TPLTKGARNVY
+369 TPITKGAKNVY
-380 VIPNKDGS
+380 VTPNKDAS
-388 RFLLSIRT
+388 RYLISIHT
-396 EKLTERPFEF
+396 DDLTERPFSF
-406 TDLLLL
+406 TDLILL
-412 DLKTGQA
+412 DSATGKA
-419 DTLVRHDGFISSYSF
+419 DTLVKHDGFIGSYTF
-434 SPDEKYLALTGS
+434 SPDERYIALTGS
-446 PEALGGIG
+446 PEALDGIG
-454 NTLSEGLVPNSFE
+454 NTLPQGVTPGSFE
-467 YELFIINLET
+467 YELFIIDLQT
-477 KEVQCL
+477 KEARCL
-483 TRDFDPSVTSFQWSE
+483 TRDFDPSVTSYQWSE

-507 ENRDTKSLYRINP
+507 ENRDQQNIYRINP
-520 RPTPNPS
+520 KSGKTEQLS
-527 LKGRESSPF
+527 
-536 KGEIERVLL
+536 L

-551 SSFSLAE
+551 SSYSLAE
-558 EKPLLAYIG
+558 EKPFLVYIG
-567 ESSTSTD
+567 ESSMSTD

-579 DLTPPKGGRGG
+579 DLKTG
-590 QKERLLCD
+590 KERLLCD

-610 ECHDWNFQ
+610 KCYDWNFK
-618 AERGDTIY
+618 AERGDSIY
-626 GCYFLPPFF
+626 GCYYLPPFF

-663 FQEWAAM
+663 YQEWAAM
-670 GYVVYLIQ
+670 GYVVYVIQ

-713 QEHPF
+713 KEHPF
-718 VKADKVGCLG
+718 VNEKKIGCMG
-728 ASYGGFMTMYLQTVT
+728 ASYGGFMTMYLQTQT

-762 GYGYWGYTYSTTSAA
+762 GFGYWGYSYNTTAAA

-797 DKVHTPI
+797 DKVKTPI

-820 IQMFTALKLLGRECA
+820 IQMFTALKILGKETA

-840 GENHHILNYDKRI
+840 GENHHILNYNKRI